1 MNFDS
6 AQVMRQVLQAG
17 RYDALQT
24 QAFTPHQVNKAAI
37 ESGQAMGFHL
47 EVMEDPMQE
56 LQDSMEELSFQFE
69 EKEMKTAGT
78 RKLGE
83 KNSIRSAYLTAVDSW
98 KEVMP
103 DMPGGEYMER
113 MRRQL
118 RNMQQGGQLPDSNG
132 LLKMLGEGSK
142 DSAHQFAMFSV
153 LEQSLVEGDAQL
165 KELLAKT
172 KAELLATKGDEI
184 KAAINLAKEINATA
198 SSTSEISELRE
209 LYRSE
214 VLGFTSPQACFRSLL
229 ASRGAGKLA
238 ESIEFLVKSCGID
251 LTSPEPSRVPE
262 ELRRI
267 MLDLQCVN
275 VLTAMVDKLS
285 VLSKRMQMQFGEQL
299 LMNIEQMTGGVLD
312 LTEQQFVNSGHIAS
326 FIANCGILKNLS
338 QLCFC
343 TELLNIFRGLSS
355 RLFDSEKDRERLID
369 AGQEHLD
376 GLVMNEAEED
386 EKRQKG
392 EDAA

>member
-24 QAFTPHQVNKAAI
+24 QAFTPHQVNKAAV
-37 ESGQAMGFHL
+37 ESGQAMGFNL
-47 EVMEDPMQE
+47 QTLEDPMQE

-69 EKEMKTAGT
+69 EKEMKTAGS
-78 RKLGE
+78 RKMGE
-83 KNSIRSAYLTAVDSW
+83 RNSLRSAYLTAVEGW
-98 KEVMP
+98 NKVMP

-118 RNMQQGGQLPDSNG
+118 RNMQQGGRLPDSDG

-142 DSAHQFAMFSV
+142 DSAHQFAMLSV
-153 LEQSLVEGDAQL
+153 LEQSLGSGDEELRA
-165 KELLAKT
+165 LLAKT

-184 KAAINLAKEINATA
+184 KAAINLANEINQTA
-198 SSTSEISELRE
+198 SDTSEIGELRA
-209 LYRSE
+209 LYRNE

-229 ASRGAGKLA
+229 AARGAGRLA
-238 ESIEFLVKSCGID
+238 ESIDFLVRSCGID
-251 LTSPEPSRVPE
+251 LSSPEPSRVPE

-275 VLTAMVDKLS
+275 VLTAMVDKLGILAGRMSTQFAEACLLS
-285 VLSKRMQMQFGEQL
+285 V
-299 LMNIEQMTGGVLD
+299 EQMTGGILD

-326 FIANCGILKNLS
+326 FITSCGIQQNLA

-355 RLFDSEKDRERLID
+355 RLFASEKDRQNLID

-376 GLVMNEAEED
+376 GLVMNEAED
-386 EKRQKG
+386 DARRQKG
-392 EDAA
+392 ETAA

>member
-69 EKEMKTAGT
+69 EKEMKSAGT

-83 KNSIRSAYLTAVDSW
+83 RNSLRAAYLTAVDSW

-142 DSAHQFAMFSV
+142 DAAHQFVMLDA
-153 LEQSLVEGDAQL
+153 LEQSLTPGDTEL
-165 KELLAKT
+165 KELLSKT
-172 KAELLATKGDEI
+172 KAELFAAKGDEI
-184 KAAINLAKEINATA
+184 KAAINLAKEINQSAAT
-198 SSTSEISELRE
+198 TDEIGELRD
-209 LYRSE
+209 LYRNE
-214 VLGFTSPQACFRSLL
+214 VLGFTTPQACFRSLL
-229 ASRGAGKLA
+229 ASRGAGKLS
-238 ESIEFLVKSCGID
+238 ESIDFLVKSCGID

-275 VLTAMVDKLS
+275 VLTAMVDKLG
-285 VLSKRMQMQFGEQL
+285 LLANRMGAQFGETML
-299 LMNIEQMTGGVLD
+299 LTLEQMTGGVLD

-326 FIANCGILKNLS
+326 FIDACGLQANLA

-355 RLFDSEKDRERLID
+355 RLFKSEKERQNLID

-376 GLVMNEAEED
+376 GLVMNESEED
-386 EKRQKG
+386 ERRQKG
-392 EDAA
+392 DAA

>member
-37 ESGQAMGFHL
+37 ESGQAMGVNL
-47 EVMEDPMQE
+47 QTMEDPLQE

-78 RKLGE
+78 RKMGE
-83 KNSIRSAYLTAVDSW
+83 RNSLRAAYLTAVDGW

-118 RNMQQGGQLPDSNG
+118 RNMQQGGNLPDSTG

-142 DSAHQFAMFSV
+142 DSAHQFAMLAI
-153 LEQSLVEGDAQL
+153 LEESLVAGDEKL

-172 KAELLATKGDEI
+172 KAELLGAKGDEI

-198 SSTSEISELRE
+198 SDASEVTQLRE
-209 LYRSE
+209 LYRNE
-214 VLGFTSPQACFRSLL
+214 VLGFTTPQACFRSLL

-238 ESIEFLVKSCGID
+238 ESIEFLIKSCGID

-285 VLSKRMQMQFGEQL
+285 ILAKRMTMQFGETL

-312 LTEQQFVNSGHIAS
+312 LTERQFVNSGHIAE
-326 FIANCGILKNLS
+326 FIANCGIMKNLS

-343 TELLNIFRGLSS
+343 TELLNVFRGLSS

-376 GLVMNEAEED
+376 GLVMNESEED
-386 EKRQKG
+386 ERRQKG
-392 EDAA
+392 DAA